1 MRRMRF
7 GCGCG
12 FGCGFGD
19 LGGEKPGKGEVE
31 GDAARAGW
39 SEAGTTRRAGAEC
52 DANRHLLGKL
62 VCITCYT

>member
-1 MRRMRF
+1 MTGMRI

-12 FGCGFGD
+12 FGGGFGFGFGD

-39 SEAGTTRRAGAEC
+39 SGGGN
-52 DANRHLLGKL
+52 DATGRSR
-62 VCITCYT
+62 V

>member
-31 GDAARAGW
+31 RGAARAGW
-39 SEAGTTRRAGAEC
+39 MGGGN
-52 DANRHLLGKL
+52 DATGRS
-62 VCITCYT
+62 

>member
-19 LGGEKPGKGEVE
+19 LGGEKKPGKGEVE
-31 GDAARAGW
+31 GGAARAGW
-39 SEAGTTRRAGAEC
+39 SGGGN
-52 DANRHLLGKL
+52 DATGRSR
-62 VCITCYT
+62 V

>member
-39 SEAGTTRRAGAEC
+39 SGGGN
-52 DANRHLLGKL
+52 DATGRGR
-62 VCITCYT
+62 V